1 MSSSFHDLDKPT
13 YYTCGTILF
22 TATNLWAQPFVL
34 LKRRQQVGLV
44 QDLPSETFRLLRDI
58 AKSEGVSGLFRSGG
72 IAWVAGI
79 SRMNYFTA
87 YEIIVDV
94 LGGYISINK
103 GKEESRSPPP
113 PPPAWVF
120 GVAGGASSLVSQL
133 IMAPYSVVSTRL
145 QISTASTRET
155 ALAVL
160 IDVTSGPGGVRSL
173 WTGYLSA
180 VVQLGPQHATM
191 WAVSSWLRDA
201 IVMYQLSIKYSSG
214 SEEEEHDARDSRCGN
229 DVKQQLGLIP
239 RLVTSG
245 CGSIVAIFVTSP
257 IEVVRTHRQAMASNA
272 MSIYGSNGSSNG
284 CETLASGLDKKSGR
298 GSMPSSWTVFTN
310 LYRQDGPGVF
320 VRGIV
325 PRCYA
330 HCPGM
335 ITMIVGYEYVKD
347 LAHHV
352 RHLRQGD

>member
-1 MSSSFHDLDKPT
+1 MMSSSFHDLDKPT

-34 LKRRQQVGLV
+34 LKKRQQVGLV

-87 YEIIVDV
+87 YEIIVDI
-94 LGGYISINK
+94 LGGYVSNNNE
-103 GKEESRSPPP
+103 GEESRSP

-160 IDVTSGPGGVRSL
+160 KDVTSGPGGVRSL

-201 IVMYQLSIKYSSG
+201 IVMYQLSINDSSG

-272 MSIYGSNGSSNG
+272 MSIHGSNG
-284 CETLASGLDKKSGR
+284 CETLIPGLDKKSGR

-310 LYRQDGPGVF
+310 LYRRDGPGVF

-347 LAHHV
+347 LAFHV
-352 RHLRQGD
+352 QHLRQGD

>member
-34 LKRRQQVGLV
+34 LKKRQQVGLV
-44 QDLPSETFRLLRDI
+44 QDSPSETFRLLRDI
-58 AKSEGVSGLFRSGG
+58 AKSEGMSGLFRSGG

-87 YEIIVDV
+87 YEIIVNV
-94 LGGYISINK
+94 LGGYVSNNI
-103 GKEESRSPPP
+103 GEESRAS

-133 IMAPYSVVSTRL
+133 IMAPYSVISMRL
-145 QISTASTRET
+145 QISTSSTRET

-160 IDVTSGPGGVRSL
+160 KDVTSGTGGVRSL

-201 IVMYQLSIKYSSG
+201 IVTHQLSIKDTAG
-214 SEEEEHDARDSRCGN
+214 GEEEEHARRSRFEN

-272 MSIYGSNGSSNG
+272 MSIGSNR
-284 CETLASGLDKKSGR
+284 CETLTSGLDKKSG
-298 GSMPSSWTVFTN
+298 GMPSSWTVFTN
-310 LYRQDGPGVF
+310 LYRRNGPGVF

-347 LAHHV
+347 LALHV
-352 RHLRQGD
+352 QQLRQGD

>member
-1 MSSSFHDLDKPT
+1 MLSPSFHDLDKPT

-22 TATNLWAQPFVL
+22 TATNLWAQPFIL
-34 LKRRQQVGLV
+34 LKKRQQVGLV
-44 QDLPSETFRLLRDI
+44 RDSPSATFRLLRDI

-94 LGGYISINK
+94 LGGYVSNNK
-103 GKEESRSPPP
+103 GEESKAT

-160 IDVTSGPGGVRSL
+160 KDVTSGPGGVRSL

-201 IVMYQLSIKYSSG
+201 IVTHQLSINDIRG
-214 SEEEEHDARDSRCGN
+214 SEEEEHARDSRCGN
-229 DVKQQLGLIP
+229 DAKQQLGLIP
-239 RLVTSG
+239 RLITSG

-272 MSIYGSNGSSNG
+272 MSIDSNGS
-284 CETLASGLDKKSGR
+284 ETMAPGLDKKRGG

-310 LYRQDGPGVF
+310 LYRRYGPGVF
-320 VRGIV
+320 VRGLV

-347 LAHHV
+347 LALHV
-352 RHLRQGD
+352 RQWRQGE

>member
-34 LKRRQQVGLV
+34 LKKRQQVGIVRDSL
-44 QDLPSETFRLLRDI
+44 SETFRLLRDI
-58 AKSEGVSGLFRSGG
+58 AKLEGMSGLFRSGG
-72 IAWVAGI
+72 IAWIAGI

-87 YEIIVDV
+87 YEIIVNV
-94 LGGYISINK
+94 LGGYVSNNI
-103 GKEESRSPPP
+103 GEESRASPPS
-113 PPPAWVF
+113 AWVF

-145 QISTASTRET
+145 QLSTSSTRET

-160 IDVTSGPGGVRSL
+160 KDVTSGPGGVRSL

-201 IVMYQLSIKYSSG
+201 IVTHQSSINDTTCG
-214 SEEEEHDARDSRCGN
+214 EEEEHARGSRCEN
-229 DVKQQLGLIP
+229 DVEQQLGLIP

-272 MSIYGSNGSSNG
+272 MSIGSNG
-284 CETLASGLDKKSGR
+284 CETLTSGLDKRSGR
-298 GSMPSSWTVFTN
+298 GSMPSSWNVFTN

-320 VRGIV
+320 VRGLV

-347 LAHHV
+347 LALHV